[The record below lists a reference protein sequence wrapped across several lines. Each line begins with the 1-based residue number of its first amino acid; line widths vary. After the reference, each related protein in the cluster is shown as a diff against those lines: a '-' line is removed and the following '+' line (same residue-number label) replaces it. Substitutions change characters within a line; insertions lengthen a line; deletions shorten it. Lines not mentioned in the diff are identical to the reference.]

1 MNTVPKFEGFS
12 IFLETRIHA
21 LDASKE
27 LDSASTSASQSE
39 ARRDFSSN
47 QRSKTRSL
55 VHTSSTKRSHKNAL
69 RCLLCS
75 NGHPLSYCSV
85 FKSMMPNERKEQV
98 HKHSLCF
105 NCLSKQHGTR
115 LCKSVGRCL
124 VCNQKHHTLLHQ
136 CFPPRTQGTTQFP
149 TNSYFVSESPALVPP
164 APVPTEQAGASSCSV
179 VTKRVV
185 LLATVCVKIEA
196 PSGKLLKVRALMDT
210 ASDSSFVS
218 EWVVQTLQLR
228 KTIVNVPVTG
238 VQGCETGVSTSAVN
252 LRILSSFDPRF
263 ELKVQA
269 LVLRKLTSLI
279 PSNYVQREHWPHLTD
294 ITLADPDFAIPSK
307 IDLILGAD
315 VCGPLFLDG
324 FRQGPAG
331 SPNARLTPFGWVL
344 LGPVECSSEDC
355 LVKNSVTLMH
365 IEAYNN
371 LTAEMQRFWEVEEV
385 PSESPMSEEDT
396 RCENHFK
403 ETHTR
408 NSDGR
413 YVVRL
418 PLKADVS
425 NLASSRSS
433 VLRLFQM
440 SEKRLATQSSI
451 KQKYIEFMSEYF
463 DMNHMEAANC
473 ETASGYYMP
482 HHAVVKNRD
491 QKGKI
496 RVVFNASFKTAS
508 GYSLNDLLLSGPK
521 LQPDLWIILTRW
533 RFFRVAFTA
542 DIIKMYRQIRMHPDD
557 MNLQRIVWRCSP
569 SEPIKDYR
577 LTTVTYGTASAP
589 FLALRVLRQLAQDE
603 QATFPIGAKVIEN
616 HMYIDDILSGA
627 NTLEEA
633 LEVREQLVDILKSAG
648 FHLSKWAS
656 NSTEICP
663 DTRIE
668 HKVFTETDKFVAL
681 GLHWYPETDAFHLR
695 TIKYPEEVT
704 LLSKRI
710 VLSDVARLFD
720 PLGWMAPVLVFA
732 KVFMQDLWLANL
744 EWDQLLPVNLAISWQ
759 KFRSSLKKLE
769 LISVPRWI
777 QFSNENLSNVTF
789 HGFSDASERAYA
801 AAVYIRVSDRTHGV
815 SVNLLVAKTKVAPVK
830 TISVPRLE
838 LCAAV
843 LLTRLLVKLIGGLRL
858 EKVPAVFAWTDS
870 KVTLS
875 WIRGHASKWKPFVAH
890 RVSEIQSALPTVSW
904 RYVCT
909 AHNPADA
916 ATRGIDPDELIR
928 HPLWWNGPHWLA
940 KEETAWSREP
950 TVSDGSENVE
960 LKGAEKLTCHVAQA
974 SDFGDIFLKYSCILR
989 LLRIISFC
997 LRFLYNYRNKDR
1009 ARLGH
1014 ITAEERAAALD
1025 CLIKCSQSRYFGLEF
1040 DCFKSSKPLPKSS
1053 PLLPL
1058 QPFLDEKGIIR
1069 VGGRLNNAVLSYDER
1084 HPIII
1089 AKQCHLALL
1098 LARHAHA
1105 ATLHGGQ
1112 QLTRCHLAQ
1121 KYWIIRNR
1129 VLVKQVIRQ
1138 CGVCAK
1144 FRTKTAHQLMGDLP
1158 VERLK
1163 PQKAFSFSGVD
1174 FAGPV
1179 LLRTTKG
1186 RGHKCYKGYICLFVC
1201 MSTKAVHLECVSDL
1215 SSNAFTL
1222 AFRRFISRRGRCLK
1236 LFSDNATNFRGA
1248 DRELRSL
1255 FKAASSF
1262 YEKASAD
1269 LSTCGTDWIFNPPYA
1284 PYFGGL
1290 WEAGVKSVK
1299 HHLRRVNGDQKLT
1312 SEEISTPL
1320 CHSKQTTC
1328 VVI

>member
-1 MNTVPKFEGFS
+1 MKPKEPPPERDTS
-12 IFLETRIHA
+12 TLA
-21 LDASKE
+21 LSCC
-27 LDSASTSASQSE
+27 
-39 ARRDFSSN
+39 R
-47 QRSKTRSL
+47 
-55 VHTSSTKRSHKNAL
+55 
-69 RCLLCS
+69 
-75 NGHPLSYCSV
+75 
-85 FKSMMPNERKEQV
+85 
-98 HKHSLCF
+98 
-105 NCLSKQHGTR
+105 R
-115 LCKSVGRCL
+115 LCQV
-124 VCNQKHHTLLHQ
+124 
-136 CFPPRTQGTTQFP
+136 
-149 TNSYFVSESPALVPP
+149 
-164 APVPTEQAGASSCSV
+164 
-179 VTKRVV
+179 
-185 LLATVCVKIEA
+185 
-196 PSGKLLKVRALMDT
+196 
-210 ASDSSFVS
+210 
-218 EWVVQTLQLR
+218 VVQTLQLR

-252 LRILSSFDPRF
+252 LRILSSFDPRY

-269 LVLRKLTSLI
+269 LVLRRLTSLI

-396 RCENHFK
+396 RCENNFK

-440 SEKRLATQSSI
+440 SEKGLATQSSI

-463 DMNHMEAANC
+463 DMNHMEAAYC

-482 HHAVVKNRD
+482 HHAVVNNRD
-491 QKGKI
+491 PKGKI

-533 RFFRVAFTA
+533 RFFLVEFTA
-542 DIIKMYRQIRMHPDD
+542 DVIKMYRQIRMHPDD
-557 MNLQRIVWRCSP
+557 MNLQRIVWRCNT

-589 FLALRVLRQLAQDE
+589 VLALRVLRQLAQDE

-616 HMYIDDILSGA
+616 HMYIDEILSGA

-633 LEVREQLVDILKSAG
+633 LEVKEQLVDILKSAG

-668 HKVFTETDKFVAL
+668 HKVFTETDQVVAL
-681 GLHWYPETDAFHLR
+681 GLHC
-695 TIKYPEEVT
+695 
-704 LLSKRI
+704 
-710 VLSDVARLFD
+710 
-720 PLGWMAPVLVFA
+720 
-732 KVFMQDLWLANL
+732 
-744 EWDQLLPVNLAISWQ
+744 
-759 KFRSSLKKLE
+759 
-769 LISVPRWI
+769 
-777 QFSNENLSNVTF
+777 
-789 HGFSDASERAYA
+789 DASERAYA

-843 LLTRLLVKLIGGLRL
+843 LQTRLLVKLIGGLRL
-858 EKVPAVFAWTDS
+858 GKVPAVFAWIDS

-890 RVSEIQSALPTVSW
+890 RVSEIKSALPTVSW

-960 LKGAEKLTCHVAQA
+960 PKGAEKLTCHVAQA
-974 SDFGDIFLKYSCILR
+974 Y
-989 LLRIISFC
+989 
-997 LRFLYNYRNKDR
+997 KDR

-1025 CLIKCSQSRYFGLEF
+1025 CLIKCSQYRYFGLEF

-1069 VGGRLNNAVLSYDER
+1069 VGGRLKNAVLSYDER

-1121 KYWIIRNR
+1121 K
-1129 VLVKQVIRQ
+1129 
-1138 CGVCAK
+1138 
-1144 FRTKTAHQLMGDLP
+1144 
-1158 VERLK
+1158 
-1163 PQKAFSFSGVD
+1163 
-1174 FAGPV
+1174 
-1179 LLRTTKG
+1179 
-1186 RGHKCYKGYICLFVC
+1186 
-1201 MSTKAVHLECVSDL
+1201 
-1215 SSNAFTL
+1215 
-1222 AFRRFISRRGRCLK
+1222 FISRRGRCLK

-1284 PYFGGL
+1284 PHFGSL
-1290 WEAGVKSVK
+1290 WEAGVKSMK
-1299 HHLRRVNGDQKLT
+1299 HHLRRVIGDQKMTFEEMPTLLCQIEACLNSRPLSPLSNDPNDLVPLT
-1312 SEEISTPL
+1312 PG
-1320 CHSKQTTC
+1320 HF
-1328 VVI
+1328 

>member
-1 MNTVPKFEGFS
+1 M
-12 IFLETRIHA
+12 
-21 LDASKE
+21 
-27 LDSASTSASQSE
+27 
-39 ARRDFSSN
+39 
-47 QRSKTRSL
+47 
-55 VHTSSTKRSHKNAL
+55 
-69 RCLLCS
+69 
-75 NGHPLSYCSV
+75 
-85 FKSMMPNERKEQV
+85 
-98 HKHSLCF
+98 
-105 NCLSKQHGTR
+105 
-115 LCKSVGRCL
+115 
-124 VCNQKHHTLLHQ
+124 
-136 CFPPRTQGTTQFP
+136 
-149 TNSYFVSESPALVPP
+149 
-164 APVPTEQAGASSCSV
+164 EQAGASSCSV

-185 LLATVCVKIEA
+185 LLATVCVNIEA
-196 PSGKLLKVRALMDT
+196 PSGKLLTVRALMDT

-238 VQGCETGVSTSAVN
+238 VHGCETGVSTSAVN

-413 YVVRL
+413 YVVL
-418 PLKADVS
+418 
-425 NLASSRSS
+425 
-433 VLRLFQM
+433 
-440 SEKRLATQSSI
+440 
-451 KQKYIEFMSEYF
+451 
-463 DMNHMEAANC
+463 
-473 ETASGYYMP
+473 
-482 HHAVVKNRD
+482 
-491 QKGKI
+491 
-496 RVVFNASFKTAS
+496 
-508 GYSLNDLLLSGPK
+508 
-521 LQPDLWIILTRW
+521 
-533 RFFRVAFTA
+533 
-542 DIIKMYRQIRMHPDD
+542 
-557 MNLQRIVWRCSP
+557 
-569 SEPIKDYR
+569 
-577 LTTVTYGTASAP
+577 
-589 FLALRVLRQLAQDE
+589 
-603 QATFPIGAKVIEN
+603 
-616 HMYIDDILSGA
+616 
-627 NTLEEA
+627 
-633 LEVREQLVDILKSAG
+633 
-648 FHLSKWAS
+648 
-656 NSTEICP
+656 
-663 DTRIE
+663 
-668 HKVFTETDKFVAL
+668 
-681 GLHWYPETDAFHLR
+681 
-695 TIKYPEEVT
+695 
-704 LLSKRI
+704 
-710 VLSDVARLFD
+710 
-720 PLGWMAPVLVFA
+720 
-732 KVFMQDLWLANL
+732 
-744 EWDQLLPVNLAISWQ
+744 
-759 KFRSSLKKLE
+759 
-769 LISVPRWI
+769 
-777 QFSNENLSNVTF
+777 
-789 HGFSDASERAYA
+789 
-801 AAVYIRVSDRTHGV
+801 
-815 SVNLLVAKTKVAPVK
+815 
-830 TISVPRLE
+830 
-838 LCAAV
+838 
-843 LLTRLLVKLIGGLRL
+843 KLIGGLRL

-890 RVSEIQSALPTVSW
+890 RVSEIQSALPMVSW

-974 SDFGDIFLKYSCILR
+974 
-989 LLRIISFC
+989 
-997 LRFLYNYRNKDR
+997 NKDR

-1069 VGGRLNNAVLSYDER
+1069 VGGRLKNAVLSYDER

-1121 KYWIIRNR
+1121 K
-1129 VLVKQVIRQ
+1129 
-1138 CGVCAK
+1138 
-1144 FRTKTAHQLMGDLP
+1144 
-1158 VERLK
+1158 
-1163 PQKAFSFSGVD
+1163 
-1174 FAGPV
+1174 
-1179 LLRTTKG
+1179 
-1186 RGHKCYKGYICLFVC
+1186 
-1201 MSTKAVHLECVSDL
+1201 
-1215 SSNAFTL
+1215 
-1222 AFRRFISRRGRCLK
+1222 FISRRGRCLK

-1262 YEKASAD
+1262 YEKASGD

-1284 PYFGGL
+1284 PHFGGL

-1299 HHLRRVNGDQKLT
+1299 HHLRRVIGDQKMT
-1312 SEEISTPL
+1312 FEEM
-1320 CHSKQTTC
+1320 
-1328 VVI
+1328 